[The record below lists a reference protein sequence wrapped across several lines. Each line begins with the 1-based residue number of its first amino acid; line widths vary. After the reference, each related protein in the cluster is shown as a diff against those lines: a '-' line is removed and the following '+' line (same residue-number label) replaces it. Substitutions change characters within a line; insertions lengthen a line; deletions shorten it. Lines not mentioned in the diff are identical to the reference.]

1 MRVNLEIQPG
11 QETRGDK
18 LTISEVL
25 AEYLRAEKGRLAP
38 KTHARYTEVIALFTH
53 SLNSYAA
60 NSLSQFER
68 ARFDKLF
75 NADEEQHRE
84 FCDIFG
90 PEHILENV
98 GEFLNYFMVSKVIV
112 GADTLR
118 ASGTVMKKLAKWLAE
133 QRYVRTDDAALT
145 IEQGSDAARSL
156 PAAEKL
162 SALLYD
168 LTAGRHEPRDSDIE
182 GRFSITKIEP
192 GRIWLQDD
200 DDGEDYGPIVLTEK
214 ATKLCRVGWTISG
227 AVRKSGNRCVLVEA
241 FQVYP

>member
-1 MRVNLEIQPG
+1 
-11 QETRGDK
+11 
-18 LTISEVL
+18 
-25 AEYLRAEKGRLAP
+25 
-38 KTHARYTEVIALFTH
+38 VIALFTH

-75 NADEEQHRE
+75 NAEGEQHRE

-118 ASGTVMKKLAKWLAE
+118 ASGTVMKKLAKWLVE
-133 QRYVRTDDAALT
+133 QEYVVKSDDADLA
-145 IEQGSDAARSL
+145 IEQGSDAARDL

-162 SALLYD
+162 SVILYD
-168 LTAGRHEPRDSDIE
+168 LTAGRHAPRDSDVE

-200 DDGEDYGPIVLTEK
+200 DDGEDYGPILLTEK
-214 ATKLCRVGWTISG
+214 EALPASGGWRNKKTSVKMLLIVNGIS
-227 AVRKSGNRCVLVEA
+227 
-241 FQVYP
+241 

>member
-1 MRVNLEIQPG
+1 MRVKLEIQPG

-25 AEYLRAEKGRLAP
+25 AEYLRAEKSRLAP
-38 KTHARYTEVIALFTH
+38 KTHVRYTEVIALFTH

-75 NADEEQHRE
+75 NAEGEQHRE

-118 ASGTVMKKLAKWLAE
+118 ASGTVMKKLAKWLVE
-133 QRYVRTDDAALT
+133 QEYVKSDDADLA
-145 IEQGSDAARSL
+145 IEQGSDAARDL

-162 SALLYD
+162 SVILYD
-168 LTAGRHEPRDSDIE
+168 LTAGRHEPRDSDVK

-192 GRIWLQDD
+192 GRIWLQND
-200 DDGEDYGPIVLTEK
+200 DDGEDYGPILLTEQ

>member
-1 MRVNLEIQPG
+1 MRGKLHPEPG
-11 QETRGDK
+11 QAARGHK
-18 LTISEVL
+18 PTISEVL
-25 AEYLRAEKGRLAP
+25 VEYLRAEKSRLAP
-38 KTHARYTEVIALFTH
+38 KTHARYTDVISLFTH
-53 SLNSYAA
+53 SLNGYAA

-68 ARFDKLF
+68 ARFDKHF
-75 NADEEQHRE
+75 NAEVEQQ

-98 GEFLNYFMVSKVIV
+98 GEFLNYFMVNKVIV

-118 ASGTVMKKLAKWLAE
+118 ASGTVMKKLAKWLVE
-133 QRYVRTDDAALT
+133 REYVKSDDFGLAV
-145 IEQGSDAARSL
+145 EQGSDAARDL

-162 SALLYD
+162 STLLYD
-168 LTAGRHEPRDSDIE
+168 FTASRHEPRDSDIE

-200 DDGEDYGPIVLTEK
+200 DDGKDYGPILLTEQ
-214 ATKLCRVGWTISG
+214 ATKLCRVGWIISG
-227 AVRKSGNRCVLVEA
+227 AVRKSGKRCVLVEA

>member
-1 MRVNLEIQPG
+1 MRVKSELQPG
-11 QETRGDK
+11 QAARGDK

-25 AEYLRAEKGRLAP
+25 AEYLRAERGRLAP
-38 KTHARYTEVIALFTH
+38 KTYAQYTEVIALFTQ
-53 SLNSYAA
+53 SLNGYAA

-68 ARFDKLF
+68 ARFDKHF
-75 NADEEQHRE
+75 NAEGEQHRE
-84 FCDIFG
+84 FCDVFG

-98 GEFLNYFMVSKVIV
+98 GEFMNYFMVSKVIV

-118 ASGTVMKKLAKWLAE
+118 ASGTVMKKLANWLVE
-133 QRYVRTDDAALT
+133 REYVKSDDSDLAV
-145 IEQGSDAARSL
+145 EQGSDAARDL

-162 SALLYD
+162 STLLYD
-168 LTAGRHEPRDSDIE
+168 FTAGRHEPRDSDIE

-200 DDGEDYGPIVLTEK
+200 GDGEDYGPILLTEQ

-227 AVRKSGNRCVLVEA
+227 AVRKSGNR
-241 FQVYP
+241 